1 MPVTSTMA
9 ANCINSR
16 CKLSFFVPWQV
27 GSGKS
32 SLLAALLGELQP
44 LDASLSSLQ
53 QPGAAAIDT
62 DTGPVMKGTVAY
74 CCQVPWVDAG
84 TIRVSL
90 CQASDF
96 SLGGC
101 HGVCW
106 YFVSLLVLH
115 KHALG
120 PSPRYGACFL
130 FVTGINAAMVT
141 CCC

>member
-1 MPVTSTMA
+1 
-9 ANCINSR
+9 
-16 CKLSFFVPWQV
+16 V

-53 QPGAAAIDT
+53 QAGSVPIETG
-62 DTGPVMKGTVAY
+62 TGPVMKGTVAY

-90 CQASDF
+90 CQASNF
-96 SLGGC
+96 SFGGC

-106 YFVSLLVLH
+106 SFVSLLVLH
-115 KHALG
+115 KRALG
-120 PSPRYGACFL
+120 PSSRYGAL
-130 FVTGINAAMVT
+130 HLLATGINAAMVT
-141 CCC
+141 WCC